1 MSHQRVDMREEQ
13 LNTACGKPVVWY
25 WTYNLLGTY
34 GQINYF
40 ILTKKSF
47 LCPGCIEAAKLENFA
62 KF

>member
-1 MSHQRVDMREEQ
+1 MMEEQ

-25 WTYNLLGTY
+25 WTYNLLATY

-40 ILTKKSF
+40 FLTKKKGF
-47 LCPGCIEAAKLENFA
+47 LCPGCIEAAKFENFA